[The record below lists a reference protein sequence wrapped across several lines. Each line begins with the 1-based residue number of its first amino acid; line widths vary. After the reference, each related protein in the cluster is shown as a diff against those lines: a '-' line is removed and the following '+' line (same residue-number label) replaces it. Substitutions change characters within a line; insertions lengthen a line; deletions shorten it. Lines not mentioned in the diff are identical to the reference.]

1 MLVDICGGW
10 WSSASGRKAFKLNED
25 YSGRL
30 ATYVEPGYDG
40 AYSSPIT
47 WYMHDNIITII
58 DRGGP
63 SSFYVNIENNKM
75 ELKDLE
81 TNYKEIFT
89 KK

>member
-1 MLVDICGGW
+1 MLTDICGGW
-10 WSSASGRKAFKLNED
+10 WSSEDSRKTFKLNKD
-25 YSGRL
+25 HSGRI
-30 ATYVEPGYDG
+30 ATFAEPGYDG
-40 AYSSPIT
+40 ACSYAIT
-47 WYMHDNIITII
+47 WYMHNNILTII